1 MNQKEKILESWI
13 MVEHLSEGDIN
24 LRDSKLFTFQ
34 YLKDDD
40 FYDLFKK
47 KIKYLNLKPYH
58 KGGIVVY
65 FDVFKFTEV
74 INFLRYTFNLPVS
87 NQEISLGNKFSFA
100 LYFDK
105 DLKISADMTFLTE
118 SSYIR
123 NFHTI
128 PSEKEF
134 KEFEED
140 FNKKIQEIFD
150 CPEDKPYKEWFNK
163 AILNI
168 LQTNK
173 IDINNCRMKPLKNLE
188 TDATNLHSFFV
199 NDLQKAKS
207 VQSKNL
213 NDYLMGNS
221 SNRKDLDSRST
232 SSKFNRHI
240 FVDILQPKNYPLSRF
255 PSNLKFA
262 PSFMQQVAI
271 NLSLGYDSNNM
282 RSVNGPP
289 GTGKTTL
296 LRDIFAQLLVDQS
309 YEITKLNNKKIQ
321 GNDETVYW
329 ENGSHKASIGILPA
343 KIAENGIIVAS
354 SNNGAVKN
362 IVDELPLI
370 SEIDNSLIDEIKGID
385 YFKDISNSKLST
397 VWVEEN
403 GKHIEKLEA
412 EKQRDE
418 KFWGLFSLEGGRKE
432 NMQYIITAL
441 KHVVNDLKNNYIS
454 DDNVYSEFEKK
465 YNEALSYRNKRQ
477 EVSDKYFSLEKF
489 KYELLNKKSK
499 LSKNVKLRE
508 SEFSNFKNN
517 INLKLDELYL
527 NKSHLNQKV
536 NELKNDSSNISENKK
551 MIENSIDVL
560 KLQKPGFFQFSRKKT
575 YNEQMRKYL
584 DELLQILDK
593 ERTTKSM
600 LDDFVQELKAIE
612 SQISHENKLIK
623 DKNSEIV
630 QATQKDDYEIKKLE
644 AKIRDLKDVF
654 VNTDVNV
661 LDFSLSYDDLQM
673 SNPWFDEEYRR
684 IQSELFISALKVRKQ
699 FLYENIKNIEAATRI
714 WDKQQNY
721 LDKNI
726 IIQEAWNWIN
736 MTVPVI
742 SSTFASMGR
751 MFSNIRANSLGHLFI
766 DEAGQALPQAS
777 VGAIFRCKHVMA
789 VGDPAQIKPVLT
801 LDSYILSLLRQ
812 KYGVGQAYLSE
823 DASTQ
828 TLIDSASQYGFY
840 KNINNPEDWI
850 GIPLWVH
857 RRCKYPMFNISNEI
871 SYGGN
876 MVQGNKSDGKAEWY
890 DVGGSADNK
899 YVKEQGELLVEK
911 IKKLAETNKDILDK
925 TKKDQVY
932 VISPFKNVAYKLSEK
947 LAKDIN
953 FTRYDSKD
961 SKDSP
966 TNVGTVHT
974 FQGKEAPIVF
984 LVLGTDEKSKGA
996 ANWAMGSENPN
1007 IMNVSVTRAKKEFYI
1022 IGDKK
1027 LYSSLGSDV
1036 IDKTMNE
1043 IRKFNS
1049 KPKEC

>member
-24 LRDSKLFTFQ
+24 LRDTKLLTFQ
-34 YLKDDD
+34 YLKNDD

-47 KIKYLNLKPYH
+47 NIKYLNLKPYQ

-65 FDVFKFTEV
+65 FDIFKFTEV
-74 INFLRYTFNLPVS
+74 IDFLRDKFNLPVS
-87 NQEISLGNKFSFA
+87 NQEITLGNKFSFA

-105 DLKISADMTFLTE
+105 DLKLSANMTFLTE

-232 SSKFNRHI
+232 SPKFNRHI
-240 FVDILQPKNYPLSRF
+240 FVDILQPQNYPLSRF
-255 PSNLKFA
+255 PSNIQFA

-271 NLSLGYDSNNM
+271 NLSIGYDSNNM

-296 LRDIFAQLLVDQS
+296 LKDIFSELLLKQS
-309 YEITKLNNKKIQ
+309 YEIIQLKNKKIA

-329 ENGSHKASIGILPA
+329 ESGSYKASIGVLPSQ
-343 KIAENGIIVAS
+343 IAENGIIVAS

-370 SEIDNSLIDEIKGID
+370 SEIDESLAKDLKEID
-385 YFKDISNSKLST
+385 YFKDISNSKVST
-397 VWVEEN
+397 KWVKEN
-403 GKHIEKLEA
+403 GKNIEKLES
-412 EKQRDE
+412 EKNSEE

-432 NMQYIITAL
+432 NMDYIITAL
-441 KHVVNDLKNNYIS
+441 KHVIEDLKTNYIS
-454 DDNVYSEFEKK
+454 DDDVYNEFEKK
-465 YNEALSYRNKRQ
+465 YKEALSYRDKRQ
-477 EVSDKYFSLEKF
+477 KLSDKIFSVDRFE
-489 KYELLNKKSK
+489 YELISKKSDFNK
-499 LSKNVKLRE
+499 NVEFRKNELSSFVKEINVKLKKL
-508 SEFSNFKNN
+508 SSNKNQ
-517 INLKLDELYL
+517 LGQKVDEL
-527 NKSHLNQKV
+527 NKA
-536 NELKNDSSNISENKK
+536 SSNISEDKK

-560 KLQKPGFFQFSRKKT
+560 KLQKPGLFQFSRKKS
-575 YNEQMRKYL
+575 YDEQMRKYS

-600 LDDFVQELKAIE
+600 LDDFTQELKAIE
-612 SQISHENKLIK
+612 SQISYGNKLVE
-623 DKNSEIV
+623 DKKSQIV

-644 AKIRDLKDVF
+644 AKIRDLKDVS

-661 LDFSLSYDDLQM
+661 LDFSLSYDELQM

-714 WDKQQNY
+714 WSKQQNY

-726 IIQEAWNWIN
+726 VIQQAWNWIN
-736 MTVPVI
+736 MVVPVI

-751 MFSNIRANSLGHLFI
+751 MFSNIQANSLGHLFI
-766 DEAGQALPQAS
+766 DEAGQALPQSS

-801 LDSYILSLLRQ
+801 LDSYILSLLGRN
-812 KYGVGQAYLSE
+812 YGVGEAYLSE

-828 TLIDSASQYGFY
+828 TLIDSVSQYGFY
-840 KNINNPEDWI
+840 KDLNNPEDWI

-899 YVKEQGELLVEK
+899 YVKEQGDLLVQK
-911 IKKLAETNKDILDK
+911 IRELSEHNKDILDK
-925 TKKDQVY
+925 SKKDQVY
-932 VISPFKNVAYKLSEK
+932 VISPFKNVAYNLSRK
-947 LAKDIN
+947 LAADLK
-953 FTRYDSKD
+953 FTRYDSKF
-961 SKDSP
+961 SP

-984 LVLGTDEKSKGA
+984 LVLGADEKSKGA

-1007 IMNVSVTRAKKEFYI
+1007 IMNVSATRAKKEFYI

-1027 LYSSLGSDV
+1027 LYSNLGSDV
-1036 IDKTMNE
+1036 INKTINE

-1049 KPKEC
+1049 KNNQ

>member
-240 FVDILQPKNYPLSRF
+240 FVDILQPNNYPLSRF
-255 PSNLKFA
+255 PSNIQYV

-271 NLSLGYDSNNM
+271 NLSIGYDSNKM

-575 YNEQMRKYL
+575 YNEQMRKYSDDL
-584 DELLQILDK
+584 IKILDQ
-593 ERTTKSM
+593 ERSTK
-600 LDDFVQELKAIE
+600 LKIDAFIKDLKYIE
-612 SQISHENKLIK
+612 DQISYENKLIK

-630 QATQKDDYEIKKLE
+630 QAIQNEDKEIKKLQT
-644 AKIRDLKDVF
+644 KIRDIKYVL
-654 VNTDVNV
+654 VNTDVNM
-661 LDFSLSYDDLQM
+661 LDFSLPYDDLQM

-684 IQSELFISALKVRKQ
+684 IQSELFIIALKVRKQ
-699 FLYENIKNIEAATRI
+699 FLYENIKNINAAAKI
-714 WDKQQNY
+714 WNKQQNY

>member
-24 LRDSKLFTFQ
+24 LRDTKLLTFQ
-34 YLKDDD
+34 YLKNDD

-47 KIKYLNLKPYH
+47 NIKYLNLKPYQ

-65 FDVFKFTEV
+65 FDIFKFTEV
-74 INFLRYTFNLPVS
+74 IDFLRDKFNLPVS
-87 NQEISLGNKFSFA
+87 NQEITLGNKFSFT

-105 DLKISADMTFLTE
+105 DLKLSSDMTFLTE

-140 FNKKIQEIFD
+140 FSKKIQELFD
-150 CPEDKPYKEWFNK
+150 CPEDEPYKEWFNK

-221 SNRKDLDSRST
+221 SDRKDLDSRST
-232 SSKFNRHI
+232 SPKFNRHI
-240 FVDILQPKNYPLSRF
+240 FVDILQPQNYPLSRF
-255 PSNLKFA
+255 PSNIQFA

-271 NLSLGYDSNNM
+271 NLSIGYDSNNM

-296 LRDIFAQLLVDQS
+296 LKDIFSELLLKQS
-309 YEITKLNNKKIQ
+309 YEIIQLKNKKIV
-321 GNDETVYW
+321 GNYETVYW
-329 ENGSHKASIGILPA
+329 DNGSCKASIGVLPSQ
-343 KIAENGIIVAS
+343 IAENGIIVAS

-370 SEIDNSLIDEIKGID
+370 SEIDESLAKDLKEID
-385 YFKDISNSKLST
+385 YFKDISNSKVST
-397 VWVEEN
+397 KWVKEN
-403 GKHIEKLEA
+403 GKNIEKLES
-412 EKQRDE
+412 EKNSEE

-432 NMQYIITAL
+432 NMDYIITAL
-441 KHVVNDLKNNYIS
+441 KHVIEDLKTNYIS
-454 DDNVYSEFEKK
+454 DDDVYNEFEKK
-465 YNEALSYRNKRQ
+465 YKEALSYRDKRQ
-477 EVSDKYFSLEKF
+477 KLSDKIFSVDRFE
-489 KYELLNKKSK
+489 YELISKKSEFNK
-499 LSKNVKLRE
+499 NVEFRKNELNSFVKEINVKLKKL
-508 SEFSNFKNN
+508 SSNKNQ
-517 INLKLDELYL
+517 LGQKVDEL
-527 NKSHLNQKV
+527 NKA
-536 NELKNDSSNISENKK
+536 SSNISEDKK

-560 KLQKPGFFQFSRKKT
+560 KLQKPGLFQFSRKKS
-575 YNEQMRKYL
+575 YDEQMRKYS

-600 LDDFVQELKAIE
+600 LDDFTQELKAIE
-612 SQISHENKLIK
+612 SQISYGNKLVE
-623 DKNSEIV
+623 DKKSQIV
-630 QATQKDDYEIKKLE
+630 QATQSDDYEIKKLE
-644 AKIRDLKDVF
+644 AKIRDLKDVS

-699 FLYENIKNIEAATRI
+699 FLYENIKNIEAATII
-714 WDKQQNY
+714 WSKQQKY

-726 IIQEAWNWIN
+726 VIQQAWNWIN
-736 MTVPVI
+736 MVVPVI

-751 MFSNIRANSLGHLFI
+751 MFSNIQANSLGHLFI

-801 LDSYILSLLRQ
+801 LDSYILSLLGRN
-812 KYGVGQAYLSE
+812 YGVGEAYLSE

-828 TLIDSASQYGFY
+828 TLIDSVSQYGFY
-840 KNINNPEDWI
+840 KDLNNPEDWI

-899 YVKEQGELLVEK
+899 YVKEQGDLLVQK
-911 IKKLAETNKDILDK
+911 IRELSEHNEDILDK
-925 TKKDQVY
+925 SKKDQVY
-932 VISPFKNVAYKLSEK
+932 VISPFKNVAYNLSRK
-947 LAKDIN
+947 LAADLK
-953 FTRYDSKD
+953 FTRYDSKF
-961 SKDSP
+961 SP

-984 LVLGTDEKSKGA
+984 LVLGADEKSKGA

-1007 IMNVSVTRAKKEFYI
+1007 IMNVSATRAKKEFYI

-1027 LYSSLGSDV
+1027 LYSNLGSDV
-1036 IDKTMNE
+1036 IDKTINE

-1049 KPKEC
+1049 KNDQ

>member
-24 LRDSKLFTFQ
+24 LGDTKLLTFQ
-34 YLKDDD
+34 YLKNDD
-40 FYDLFKK
+40 FYDLFNKR
-47 KIKYLNLKPYH
+47 IKYLNLEPDR

-65 FDVFKFTEV
+65 FDIFKFTEV
-74 INFLRYTFNLPVS
+74 IDFLRDKFNLPVS
-87 NQEISLGNKFSFA
+87 NQEITLRNKFSFA

-105 DLKISADMTFLTE
+105 DLKLSSDMTFLTE

-140 FNKKIQEIFD
+140 FSKKIQEIFD
-150 CPEDKPYKEWFNK
+150 CPEDEPYKEWFNK

-221 SNRKDLDSRST
+221 SVRKNLDSIST
-232 SSKFNRHI
+232 SPKFNRHI

-255 PSNLKFA
+255 PRNIQYA
-262 PSFMQQVAI
+262 PYFMQQVAI
-271 NLSLGYDSNNM
+271 NLSIGYDSNNM

-296 LRDIFAQLLVDQS
+296 LRDVFSELLVKQS
-309 YEITKLNNKKIQ
+309 YEIIQLKNKKIV

-329 ENGSHKASIGILPA
+329 ESGSYKASIGVLPSQ
-343 KIAENGIIVAS
+343 IAENGIIVAS

-370 SEIDNSLIDEIKGID
+370 SEIDESLVKDLKEID
-385 YFKDISNSKLST
+385 YFKDISNSKVST
-397 VWVEEN
+397 KWVKEN
-403 GKHIEKLEA
+403 GKNIEKLES
-412 EKQRDE
+412 EKNSEE
-418 KFWGLFSLEGGRKE
+418 KFWGLFSLEGGRSE
-432 NMQYIITAL
+432 NMYYIITAL
-441 KHVVNDLKNNYIS
+441 KHVIEDLKTNYIS
-454 DDNVYSEFEKK
+454 DDNVYNEFERK
-465 YNEALSYRNKRQ
+465 YKEALSYRDKRQ
-477 EVSDKYFSLEKF
+477 KLSDKIFSVDRFED
-489 KYELLNKKSK
+489 ELLNKKSDFN
-499 LSKNVKLRE
+499 KNVKYRE
-508 SEFSNFKNN
+508 NELSRFVNEIKGKIEELSSNRNQ
-517 INLKLDELYL
+517 L
-527 NKSHLNQKV
+527 SQKV
-536 NELKNDSSNISENKK
+536 DEMNKASSNISEDKK

-560 KLQKPGFFQFSRKKT
+560 KLQKPGFFQFSRKKS
-575 YNEQMRKYL
+575 YDEQMRKYS
-584 DELLQILDK
+584 DELLKILDK
-593 ERTTKSM
+593 ERSTKSM
-600 LDDFVQELKAIE
+600 LDDFVEELKVVE
-612 SQISHENKLIK
+612 YQISYGNKLVE
-623 DKNSEIV
+623 DKKSQIV
-630 QATQKDDYEIKKLE
+630 QATQKEDYEIKKLE
-644 AKIRDLKDVF
+644 AKIRDLKDVS

-714 WDKQQNY
+714 WSKQQNY

-726 IIQEAWNWIN
+726 VIQQAWNWIN
-736 MTVPVI
+736 MVVPVI

-751 MFSNIRANSLGHLFI
+751 MFSNIQANSLGHLFI

-801 LDSYILSLLRQ
+801 LDSYILSLLGRN
-812 KYGVGQAYLSE
+812 YEVGEAYLSE

-828 TLIDSASQYGFY
+828 TLIDSVSQYGFY
-840 KNINNPEDWI
+840 KNLNNPEDWI

-899 YVKEQGELLVEK
+899 YVKEQGDLLVQK
-911 IKKLAETNKDILDK
+911 IRELSEHNKDILDK
-925 TKKDQVY
+925 SKKDQVY
-932 VISPFKNVAYKLSEK
+932 VISPFKNVADNLSRK
-947 LAKDIN
+947 LAADLK
-953 FTRYDSKD
+953 FTRYDSK
-961 SKDSP
+961 SSP

-984 LVLGTDEKSKGA
+984 LVLGADEKSKGA

-1007 IMNVSVTRAKKEFYI
+1007 IMNVSATRAKKEFYI

-1027 LYSSLGSDV
+1027 LYSNLGSDV
-1036 IDKTMNE
+1036 INKTINE

-1049 KPKEC
+1049 KNNQ

>member
-24 LRDSKLFTFQ
+24 LGDTKLLTFQ
-34 YLKDDD
+34 YLKNDD
-40 FYDLFKK
+40 FYDLFNKR
-47 KIKYLNLKPYH
+47 IKYLNLEPDR

-65 FDVFKFTEV
+65 FDIFKFTEV
-74 INFLRYTFNLPVS
+74 IDFLRDKFNLPVS
-87 NQEISLGNKFSFA
+87 NQEITLGNKFSFA

-105 DLKISADMTFLTE
+105 DLKLSSDMTFLTE

-140 FNKKIQEIFD
+140 FSKKIQEIFD
-150 CPEDKPYKEWFNK
+150 CPEDEPYKEWFNK

-221 SNRKDLDSRST
+221 SVRKNLDSRST
-232 SSKFNRHI
+232 SPKFNRHI

-255 PSNLKFA
+255 PRNIQYA
-262 PSFMQQVAI
+262 PYFMQQVAI
-271 NLSLGYDSNNM
+271 NLSIGYDSNNM

-296 LRDIFAQLLVDQS
+296 LRDVFSELLVKQS
-309 YEITKLNNKKIQ
+309 YEIIQLKNKKIA

-329 ENGSHKASIGILPA
+329 ESGSYKASIGVLPSQ
-343 KIAENGIIVAS
+343 IAENGIIVAS

-370 SEIDNSLIDEIKGID
+370 SEIDESLVKDLKEID
-385 YFKDISNSKLST
+385 YFKDISNSKVST
-397 VWVEEN
+397 KWVKEN
-403 GKHIEKLEA
+403 GKNIEKLES
-412 EKQRDE
+412 EKNSEE
-418 KFWGLFSLEGGRKE
+418 KFWGLFSLEGGRSE
-432 NMQYIITAL
+432 NMYYIITAL
-441 KHVVNDLKNNYIS
+441 KHVIEDLKTNYIS
-454 DDNVYSEFEKK
+454 DDNVYNEFERK
-465 YNEALSYRNKRQ
+465 YKEALSYRDKRQ
-477 EVSDKYFSLEKF
+477 KLSDKIFSVDRFED
-489 KYELLNKKSK
+489 ELLNKKSDFN
-499 LSKNVKLRE
+499 KNVKYRE
-508 SEFSNFKNN
+508 NELSRFVNEIKGKIEELSSNRNQLSQKV
-517 INLKLDELYL
+517 DEL
-527 NKSHLNQKV
+527 NKA
-536 NELKNDSSNISENKK
+536 SSNISEDKK

-560 KLQKPGFFQFSRKKT
+560 KLQKPGFFQFSRKKS
-575 YNEQMRKYL
+575 YDEQMRKYS
-584 DELLQILDK
+584 DELLKILDK
-593 ERTTKSM
+593 ERSTKSM
-600 LDDFVQELKAIE
+600 LDDFVEELKVVE
-612 SQISHENKLIK
+612 YQISYGNKLVE
-623 DKNSEIV
+623 DKKSQIV
-630 QATQKDDYEIKKLE
+630 QATQKEDYEIKKLE
-644 AKIRDLKDVF
+644 AKIRDLKDVS

-714 WDKQQNY
+714 WSKQQNY

-726 IIQEAWNWIN
+726 VIQQAWNWIN
-736 MTVPVI
+736 MVVPVI

-751 MFSNIRANSLGHLFI
+751 MFSNIQANSLGHLFI

-801 LDSYILSLLRQ
+801 LDSYILSLLGRN
-812 KYGVGQAYLSE
+812 YEVGEAYLSE

-828 TLIDSASQYGFY
+828 TLIDSVSQYGFY
-840 KNINNPEDWI
+840 KNLNNPEDWI

-899 YVKEQGELLVEK
+899 YVKEQGDLLVQK
-911 IKKLAETNKDILDK
+911 IRELSQHNKDILDK
-925 TKKDQVY
+925 SKKDQVY
-932 VISPFKNVAYKLSEK
+932 VISPFKNVADNLSRK
-947 LAKDIN
+947 LAADLK
-953 FTRYDSKD
+953 FTRYDSK
-961 SKDSP
+961 SSP

-984 LVLGTDEKSKGA
+984 LVLGADEKSKGA

-1007 IMNVSVTRAKKEFYI
+1007 IMNVSATRAKKEFYI

-1027 LYSSLGSDV
+1027 LYSNLGSDV
-1036 IDKTMNE
+1036 INKTINE

-1049 KPKEC
+1049 KNNQ

>member
-13 MVEHLSEGDIN
+13 MVELLSEGDIN
-24 LRDSKLFTFQ
+24 LRDSKLLTFQ

-40 FYDLFKK
+40 FYDLFNK
-47 KIKYLNLKPYH
+47 KIKYLNLKPYQ

-74 INFLRYTFNLPVS
+74 IDFLREKFNRPLY
-87 NQEISLGNKFSFA
+87 NQEITLGNKFSFA

-105 DLKISADMTFLTE
+105 DLKLSADMTFLTE

-123 NFHTI
+123 NFHKI

-134 KEFEED
+134 REYDED
-140 FNKKIQEIFD
+140 FNKKIQEVFE
-150 CPEDKPYKEWFNK
+150 CPENKPYKDWFNK
-163 AILNI
+163 AILGI
-168 LQTNK
+168 LETNK
-173 IDINNCRMKPLKNLE
+173 IDIDNCRMKPLKSLE
-188 TDATNLHSFFV
+188 NDAINLHSFFIK
-199 NDLQKAKS
+199 DLQKAKS

-221 SNRKDLDSRST
+221 SNRKDLDSRSK
-232 SSKFNRHI
+232 SSKFNKYI
-240 FVDILQPKNYPLSRF
+240 FTEILQPNNYPLSRF
-255 PSNLKFA
+255 PSNIQFA

-309 YEITKLNNKKIQ
+309 YEITKLNNKKIT
-321 GNDETVYW
+321 G

-370 SEIDNSLIDEIKGID
+370 TEIDESLVDELKKID
-385 YFKDISNSKLST
+385 YFKDISNSKVST
-397 VWVEEN
+397 KWVKEN
-403 GKHIEKLEA
+403 DKNVEKLES
-412 EKQRDE
+412 EKNPEEEE
-418 KFWGLFSLEGGRKE
+418 KFWGLFSLEGGRSE

-477 EVSDKYFSLEKF
+477 EISDKYSSLEKF
-489 KYELLNKKSK
+489 EYELLNKKSDFI
-499 LSKNVKLRE
+499 KNVKIRE
-508 SEFSNFKNN
+508 NELSSFINEINVQLEELSSNKNQLSQK
-517 INLKLDELYL
+517 IDEL
-527 NKSHLNQKV
+527 NK
-536 NELKNDSSNISENKK
+536 ESSNISEDKK

-560 KLQKPGFFQFSRKKT
+560 KLKKPGFFQFSRKKT
-575 YNEQMRKYL
+575 YNEQMRKYS

-630 QATQKDDYEIKKLE
+630 QAIQKDDYEIKELE
-644 AKIRDLKDVF
+644 AKIRDLKDVS

-661 LDFSLSYDDLQM
+661 LDFALPYDDLQM

-684 IQSELFISALKVRKQ
+684 IQSELFIIALKVRKQ

-714 WDKQQNY
+714 WDKQQTY

-726 IIQEAWNWIN
+726 VIQQAWNWIN
-736 MTVPVI
+736 MVVPVI

-751 MFSNIRANSLGHLFI
+751 MFSNIQANSLGHLFI

-801 LDSYILSLLRQ
+801 LDSYILSLLGQ
-812 KYGVGQAYLSE
+812 NYGVGQAYLSE

-840 KNINNPEDWI
+840 KDINNPENWI

-871 SYGGN
+871 SYAGN

-932 VISPFKNVAYKLSEK
+932 VISPFKNVASKLSKK
-947 LAKDIN
+947 LATDIN
-953 FTRYDSKD
+953 FTRYDSKG
-961 SKDSP
+961 SP

-984 LVLGTDEKSKGA
+984 LVLGADEKSKGA
-996 ANWAMGSENPN
+996 AKWAMGSENPN
-1007 IMNVSVTRAKKEFYI
+1007 IMNVSATRAKKEFYI

-1027 LYSSLGSDV
+1027 VYSSLDSDV

>member
-24 LRDSKLFTFQ
+24 LRDKNILTFQ
-34 YLKDDD
+34 DLKDYD
-40 FYDLFKK
+40 FYDAFKK
-47 KIKYLNLKPYH
+47 KIKYLDLKPYQ

-65 FDVFKFTEV
+65 FDIFKFTEV
-74 INFLRYTFNLPVS
+74 IEFLRVKFNLPVS
-87 NQEISLGNKFSFA
+87 NQEITLGNKFSFA

-105 DLKISADMTFLTE
+105 DLQINNDMTFLTE
-118 SSYIR
+118 SFYIR
-123 NFHTI
+123 NFHKI

-134 KEFEED
+134 REYDED
-140 FNKKIQEIFD
+140 FNKKIQEVFE
-150 CPEDKPYKEWFNK
+150 CPENKPYKDWFNK
-163 AILNI
+163 AIRGI
-168 LQTNK
+168 LETNK
-173 IDINNCRMKPLKNLE
+173 IDIDNCRMKPLKNLE
-188 TDATNLHSFFV
+188 NDATNLHSFFV

-240 FVDILQPKNYPLSRF
+240 FVDILQPNNYPLSRF
-255 PSNLKFA
+255 PSNIQYA

-575 YNEQMRKYL
+575 YNEQMRKYSDDL
-584 DELLQILDK
+584 IKILDQ
-593 ERTTKSM
+593 ERSTKIKIGAFIK
-600 LDDFVQELKAIE
+600 DLKHIE
-612 SQISHENKLIK
+612 DQISYGNKLIE

-630 QATQKDDYEIKKLE
+630 QAIQNEDKEIKKLE
-644 AKIRDLKDVF
+644 AKIRDMRSVLE
-654 VNTDVNV
+654 NTDVNV
-661 LDFSLSYDDLQM
+661 LNFSLPYDDLQM

-684 IQSELFISALKVRKQ
+684 IQSELFIVALKVRKQ

-714 WDKQQNY
+714 WNKQQNY

-751 MFSNIRANSLGHLFI
+751 MFSNIQANSLGHLFI

-801 LDSYILSLLRQ
+801 LDSYILSLLGQ
-812 KYGVGQAYLSE
+812 NYEVGQAYLSE

-840 KNINNPEDWI
+840 KGINNLEDWI

-857 RRCKYPMFNISNEI
+857 RRCEYPMFNISNEI

-932 VISPFKNVAYKLSEK
+932 VISPFKNVAYNLSKK
-947 LAKDIN
+947 LATDLN
-953 FTRYDSKD
+953 FTRYDSTY
-961 SKDSP
+961 SP

-984 LVLGTDEKSKGA
+984 LVLGADEKSKGA

-1007 IMNVSVTRAKKEFYI
+1007 IMNVSATRAKKEFYI

-1027 LYSSLGSDV
+1027 LYSNLGSDV
-1036 IDKTMNE
+1036 INKTINE

-1049 KPKEC
+1049 KPKKLT

>member
-24 LRDSKLFTFQ
+24 LRDTKLLTFQ
-34 YLKDDD
+34 YLKNDD
-40 FYDLFKK
+40 FYDLFNKR
-47 KIKYLNLKPYH
+47 IKYLNLKPYQ

-74 INFLRYTFNLPVS
+74 IDFLRDKFNLPVS
-87 NQEISLGNKFSFA
+87 NQEITLGNKFSFA

-105 DLKISADMTFLTE
+105 DLKLSSDMTFLTE

-140 FNKKIQEIFD
+140 FSKKIQEIFD

-168 LQTNK
+168 LQTDK

-213 NDYLMGNS
+213 NDYLTGNN

-232 SSKFNRHI
+232 SPKFNRHI

-255 PSNLKFA
+255 PSNIQFA

-271 NLSLGYDSNNM
+271 NLSIGYDSNNM

-296 LRDIFAQLLVDQS
+296 LKDIFSELLLKQS
-309 YEITKLNNKKIQ
+309 YEIIQLKNKKIA

-329 ENGSHKASIGILPA
+329 KKGSSKASIGVLPSQ
-343 KIAENGIIVAS
+343 IAENGIIVAS

-370 SEIDNSLIDEIKGID
+370 SEIDESLVEDLKEID
-385 YFKDISNSKLST
+385 YFKDISNSKVST
-397 VWVEEN
+397 KWVKEN
-403 GKHIEKLEA
+403 GKNIEKLES
-412 EKQRDE
+412 EKNSEE
-418 KFWGLFSLEGGRKE
+418 KFWGLFSLEGGRSE
-432 NMQYIITAL
+432 NMYYIITAL
-441 KHVVNDLKNNYIS
+441 KHVIEDLKANYIS
-454 DDNVYSEFEKK
+454 DDDVYNEFEKK
-465 YNEALSYRNKRQ
+465 YKEALSYRDKRQ
-477 EVSDKYFSLEKF
+477 KLSDKIFSVDRFE
-489 KYELLNKKSK
+489 YELISKKSYFNK
-499 LSKNVKLRE
+499 NVEFRKNELSSFVKEINVKLKKL
-508 SEFSNFKNN
+508 SSNKNQ
-517 INLKLDELYL
+517 LGQKVDEL
-527 NKSHLNQKV
+527 NKA
-536 NELKNDSSNISENKK
+536 SSNISEDKK
-551 MIENSIDVL
+551 MIENSINVL
-560 KLQKPGFFQFSRKKT
+560 KLQKPGFFQFSRKKS
-575 YNEQMRKYL
+575 YDEQMRKYS

-600 LDDFVQELKAIE
+600 LDDFTQELKAIE
-612 SQISHENKLIK
+612 SQISYGNKLVE
-623 DKNSEIV
+623 DKKSQIV
-630 QATQKDDYEIKKLE
+630 QATQSDDYEIKKLE
-644 AKIRDLKDVF
+644 AKIRDLKDVS

-699 FLYENIKNIEAATRI
+699 FLYENIKNIEAATII
-714 WDKQQNY
+714 WSKQQKH

-726 IIQEAWNWIN
+726 VIQQAWNWIN
-736 MTVPVI
+736 MVVPVI

-751 MFSNIRANSLGHLFI
+751 MFSNIQANSLGHLFI

-801 LDSYILSLLRQ
+801 LDSYILSLLGRN
-812 KYGVGQAYLSE
+812 YEVGEAYLSE

-828 TLIDSASQYGFY
+828 TLIDSVSQYGFY
-840 KNINNPEDWI
+840 KDLNNPEDWI

-899 YVKEQGELLVEK
+899 YVKEQGDLLVQK
-911 IKKLAETNKDILDK
+911 IRELSEHNEDILDK
-925 TKKDQVY
+925 SKKDQVY
-932 VISPFKNVAYKLSEK
+932 VISPFKNVAYNLSRKLS
-947 LAKDIN
+947 KDLK
-953 FTRYDSKD
+953 FTRYDSKF
-961 SKDSP
+961 SP

-984 LVLGTDEKSKGA
+984 LVLGADEKSKGA

-1007 IMNVSVTRAKKEFYI
+1007 IMNVSATRAKKEFYI

-1027 LYSSLGSDV
+1027 LYSNLGSDV
-1036 IDKTMNE
+1036 IDKTINE

-1049 KPKEC
+1049 KEIQ

>member
-24 LRDSKLFTFQ
+24 LGDTKLLTFQ
-34 YLKDDD
+34 YLKNDD
-40 FYDLFKK
+40 FYDLFNKR
-47 KIKYLNLKPYH
+47 IKYLNLEPDR

-65 FDVFKFTEV
+65 FDIFKFTEV
-74 INFLRYTFNLPVS
+74 IDFLRDKFNLPVS
-87 NQEISLGNKFSFA
+87 NQEITLGNKFSFA

-105 DLKISADMTFLTE
+105 DLKLSSDMTFLTE

-140 FNKKIQEIFD
+140 FSKKIQEIFD
-150 CPEDKPYKEWFNK
+150 CPEDEPYKEWFNK

-213 NDYLMGNS
+213 NDYLTGNN

-232 SSKFNRHI
+232 SPKFNRRI

-255 PSNLKFA
+255 PSNIQFA

-271 NLSLGYDSNNM
+271 NLSIGYDSNNM

-296 LRDIFAQLLVDQS
+296 LKDIFSELLLKQS
-309 YEITKLNNKKIQ
+309 YEIIQLKNKKIV

-329 ENGSHKASIGILPA
+329 DNGSCKASIGVLPSQ
-343 KIAENGIIVAS
+343 IAENGIIVAS

-370 SEIDNSLIDEIKGID
+370 SEIDESLVKDLKEID
-385 YFKDISNSKLST
+385 YFKDISNSKVST
-397 VWVEEN
+397 KWVKEN
-403 GKHIEKLEA
+403 GKNIEKLES
-412 EKQRDE
+412 EKNSEE
-418 KFWGLFSLEGGRKE
+418 KFWGLFSLEGGRSE
-432 NMQYIITAL
+432 NMYYIITAL
-441 KHVVNDLKNNYIS
+441 KHVIEDLKTNYIS
-454 DDNVYSEFEKK
+454 DDNVYNEFERK
-465 YNEALSYRNKRQ
+465 YKEALSYRDKRQ
-477 EVSDKYFSLEKF
+477 KLSDKIFSVDRFED
-489 KYELLNKKSK
+489 ELLNKKSDFN
-499 LSKNVKLRE
+499 KNVKYRE
-508 SEFSNFKNN
+508 NELSRFVNEIKGKIEELSSNRNQLSQKV
-517 INLKLDELYL
+517 DEL
-527 NKSHLNQKV
+527 NKA
-536 NELKNDSSNISENKK
+536 SSNISEDKK

-560 KLQKPGFFQFSRKKT
+560 KLQKPGFFQFSRKKS
-575 YNEQMRKYL
+575 YDEQMRKYS
-584 DELLQILDK
+584 DELLKILDK
-593 ERTTKSM
+593 ERSTKSM
-600 LDDFVQELKAIE
+600 LDDFVEELKVVEYQISYGNKLVE
-612 SQISHENKLIK
+612 DKKSQII
-623 DKNSEIV
+623 
-630 QATQKDDYEIKKLE
+630 QATQKEDYEIKKLE
-644 AKIRDLKDVF
+644 AKIRDLKDVS

-714 WDKQQNY
+714 WSKQQNY

-726 IIQEAWNWIN
+726 VIQQAWNWIN
-736 MTVPVI
+736 MVVPVI

-751 MFSNIRANSLGHLFI
+751 MFSNIQANSLGHLFI

-801 LDSYILSLLRQ
+801 LDSYILSLLGRN
-812 KYGVGQAYLSE
+812 YGVGEAYLSE

-828 TLIDSASQYGFY
+828 TLIDSVSQYGFY
-840 KNINNPEDWI
+840 KDLNNPEDWI

-899 YVKEQGELLVEK
+899 YVKEQGDLLVQK
-911 IKKLAETNKDILDK
+911 IRELSEHNEDILDK
-925 TKKDQVY
+925 SKKDQVY
-932 VISPFKNVAYKLSEK
+932 VISPFKNVAYNLSRK
-947 LAKDIN
+947 LAADLK
-953 FTRYDSKD
+953 FTRYDSKF
-961 SKDSP
+961 SP

-984 LVLGTDEKSKGA
+984 LVLGADEKSKGA

-1007 IMNVSVTRAKKEFYI
+1007 IMNVSATRAKKEFYI

-1027 LYSSLGSDV
+1027 LYSNLGSDV
-1036 IDKTMNE
+1036 INKTINE

-1049 KPKEC
+1049 KNNQ

>member
-24 LRDSKLFTFQ
+24 LRDTKLLTFQ
-34 YLKDDD
+34 YLKNDD

-47 KIKYLNLKPYH
+47 NIKYLNLKPYQ

-65 FDVFKFTEV
+65 FDIFKFTEV
-74 INFLRYTFNLPVS
+74 IDFLRDKFNLPVS
-87 NQEISLGNKFSFA
+87 NQEITLGNKFSFA

-105 DLKISADMTFLTE
+105 DSKLSSDMTFLTE

-140 FNKKIQEIFD
+140 FRKKIQEIFD

-232 SSKFNRHI
+232 SPKFNRHI
-240 FVDILQPKNYPLSRF
+240 FVDILQPQNYPLSRF
-255 PSNLKFA
+255 PSNIQFA

-271 NLSLGYDSNNM
+271 NLSIGYDSNNM

-296 LRDIFAQLLVDQS
+296 LKDIFSELLIKQS
-309 YEITKLNNKKIQ
+309 YEIIQLKNKTIV

-329 ENGSHKASIGILPA
+329 EKGSYKASIGILPSE
-343 KIAENGIIVAS
+343 IAENGIIVAS

-370 SEIDNSLIDEIKGID
+370 SEIDESMVDELKKID
-385 YFKDISNSKLST
+385 YFKDISNSKVST
-397 VWVEEN
+397 KWVKEN
-403 GKHIEKLEA
+403 GKNIEKLES
-412 EKQRDE
+412 EKNSEE

-432 NMQYIITAL
+432 NMDYIITAL
-441 KHVVNDLKNNYIS
+441 KHVIEDLKTNYIS
-454 DDNVYSEFEKK
+454 DDDVYNEFEKK
-465 YNEALSYRNKRQ
+465 YKEALSYRDKRQ
-477 EVSDKYFSLEKF
+477 KLSDKIFSVDRFE
-489 KYELLNKKSK
+489 YELISKKSDFNK
-499 LSKNVKLRE
+499 NVEFRKNELSSFVKEINVKLKKL
-508 SEFSNFKNN
+508 SSNKNQ
-517 INLKLDELYL
+517 LGQKVDEL
-527 NKSHLNQKV
+527 NKA
-536 NELKNDSSNISENKK
+536 SSNISEDKK

-560 KLQKPGFFQFSRKKT
+560 KLQKPGLFQFSRKKS
-575 YNEQMRKYL
+575 YDEQMRKYS

-600 LDDFVQELKAIE
+600 LDDFTQELKAIE
-612 SQISHENKLIK
+612 SQISYGNKLVE
-623 DKNSEIV
+623 DKKSQIV

-644 AKIRDLKDVF
+644 AKIRDLKDVS

-661 LDFSLSYDDLQM
+661 LDFSLSYDELQM

-714 WDKQQNY
+714 WSKQQNY

-726 IIQEAWNWIN
+726 VIQQAWNWIN
-736 MTVPVI
+736 MVVPVI

-751 MFSNIRANSLGHLFI
+751 MFSNIQANSLGHLFI
-766 DEAGQALPQAS
+766 DEAGQALPQSS

-801 LDSYILSLLRQ
+801 LDSYILSLLGRN
-812 KYGVGQAYLSE
+812 YGVGEAYLSE

-828 TLIDSASQYGFY
+828 TLIDSVSQYGFY
-840 KNINNPEDWI
+840 KDLNNPEDWI

-899 YVKEQGELLVEK
+899 YVKEQGDLLVQK
-911 IKKLAETNKDILDK
+911 IRELSEHNEDILDK
-925 TKKDQVY
+925 SKKDQVY
-932 VISPFKNVAYKLSEK
+932 VISPFKNVAYNLSRK
-947 LAKDIN
+947 LAADLK
-953 FTRYDSKD
+953 FTRYDSKF
-961 SKDSP
+961 SP

-984 LVLGTDEKSKGA
+984 LVLGADEKSKGA

-1007 IMNVSVTRAKKEFYI
+1007 IMNVSATRAKKEFYI

-1027 LYSSLGSDV
+1027 LYSNLGSDV
-1036 IDKTMNE
+1036 IDKTINE

-1049 KPKEC
+1049 KEIQ

>member
-24 LRDSKLFTFQ
+24 LRDTKLLTFQ
-34 YLKDDD
+34 YLKNDD
-40 FYDLFKK
+40 FYDLFNKR
-47 KIKYLNLKPYH
+47 IKYLNLKPYQ

-74 INFLRYTFNLPVS
+74 IDFLRDKFNLPVS
-87 NQEISLGNKFSFA
+87 NQEITLGNKFSFA

-105 DLKISADMTFLTE
+105 DLKLSSDMTFLTE

-140 FNKKIQEIFD
+140 FSKKIQEIFD

-168 LQTNK
+168 LQTDK

-213 NDYLMGNS
+213 NDYLTGNN

-232 SSKFNRHI
+232 SPKFNRHI

-255 PSNLKFA
+255 PSNIQFA

-271 NLSLGYDSNNM
+271 NLSIGYDSNNM

-296 LRDIFAQLLVDQS
+296 LKDIFSELLLKQS
-309 YEITKLNNKKIQ
+309 YEIIQLKNKKIA

-329 ENGSHKASIGILPA
+329 KKGSSKASIGVLPSQ
-343 KIAENGIIVAS
+343 IAENGIIVAS

-370 SEIDNSLIDEIKGID
+370 SEIDESLVEDLKEID
-385 YFKDISNSKLST
+385 YFKDISNSKVST
-397 VWVEEN
+397 KWVKEN
-403 GKHIEKLEA
+403 GKNIEKLES
-412 EKQRDE
+412 EKNSEE
-418 KFWGLFSLEGGRKE
+418 KFWGLFSLEGGRSE
-432 NMQYIITAL
+432 NMYYIITAL
-441 KHVVNDLKNNYIS
+441 KHVIEDLKANYIS
-454 DDNVYSEFEKK
+454 DDDVYNEFEKK
-465 YNEALSYRNKRQ
+465 YKEALSYRDKRQ
-477 EVSDKYFSLEKF
+477 KLSDKIFSVDRFE
-489 KYELLNKKSK
+489 YELISKKSYFNK
-499 LSKNVKLRE
+499 NVEFRKNELSSFVKEINVKLKKL
-508 SEFSNFKNN
+508 SSNKNQ
-517 INLKLDELYL
+517 LGQKVDEL
-527 NKSHLNQKV
+527 NKA
-536 NELKNDSSNISENKK
+536 SSNISEDKK
-551 MIENSIDVL
+551 MIENSINVL
-560 KLQKPGFFQFSRKKT
+560 KLQKPGFFQFSRKKS
-575 YNEQMRKYL
+575 YDEQMRKYS

-600 LDDFVQELKAIE
+600 LDDFTQELKAIE
-612 SQISHENKLIK
+612 SQISYGNKLVE
-623 DKNSEIV
+623 DKKSQIV
-630 QATQKDDYEIKKLE
+630 QATQSDDYEIKKLE
-644 AKIRDLKDVF
+644 AKIRDLKDVS

-699 FLYENIKNIEAATRI
+699 FLYENIKNIEAATII
-714 WDKQQNY
+714 WSKQQKH

-726 IIQEAWNWIN
+726 VIQQAWNWIN
-736 MTVPVI
+736 MVVPVI

-751 MFSNIRANSLGHLFI
+751 MFSNIQANSLGHLFI

-801 LDSYILSLLRQ
+801 LDSYILSLLGRN
-812 KYGVGQAYLSE
+812 YEVGEAYLSE

-828 TLIDSASQYGFY
+828 TLIDSVSQYGFY
-840 KNINNPEDWI
+840 KDLNNPEDWI

-899 YVKEQGELLVEK
+899 YVKEQGDLLVQK
-911 IKKLAETNKDILDK
+911 IRELSEHNEDILDK
-925 TKKDQVY
+925 SKKDQVY
-932 VISPFKNVAYKLSEK
+932 VISTFKNVAYNLSRKLS
-947 LAKDIN
+947 KDLK
-953 FTRYDSKD
+953 FTRYDSKF
-961 SKDSP
+961 SP

-984 LVLGTDEKSKGA
+984 LVLGADEKSKGA

-1007 IMNVSVTRAKKEFYI
+1007 IMNVSATRAKKEFYI

-1027 LYSSLGSDV
+1027 LYSNLGSDV
-1036 IDKTMNE
+1036 IDKTINE

-1049 KPKEC
+1049 KEIQ

>member
-1 MNQKEKILESWI
+1 

-24 LRDSKLFTFQ
+24 LRDTKLLTFQ
-34 YLKDDD
+34 YLKNDD

-47 KIKYLNLKPYH
+47 NIKYLNLNPYQ

-65 FDVFKFTEV
+65 FDIFKFTEV
-74 INFLRYTFNLPVS
+74 INFLRDKFNLPVS
-87 NQEISLGNKFSFA
+87 NQEITLGNKFSFA

-105 DLKISADMTFLTE
+105 DLKLSSDMTFLTE

-140 FNKKIQEIFD
+140 FSKKIQEIFD

-168 LQTNK
+168 LKTNK

-213 NDYLMGNS
+213 NDYLTGNN

-232 SSKFNRHI
+232 SPKFNRHI

-255 PSNLKFA
+255 TSNIQFA

-271 NLSLGYDSNNM
+271 NLSIGYDSNNM

-296 LRDIFAQLLVDQS
+296 LKDIFSELLLKQS
-309 YEITKLNNKKIQ
+309 YEIIQLKNKKIA

-329 ENGSHKASIGILPA
+329 DNGSCKASIGVLPSQ
-343 KIAENGIIVAS
+343 IAENGIIVAS

-370 SEIDNSLIDEIKGID
+370 SEIDESLVEDLKEID
-385 YFKDISNSKLST
+385 YFKDISNSKIST
-397 VWVEEN
+397 KWVKEN
-403 GKHIEKLEA
+403 GKNIEKLES
-412 EKQRDE
+412 EKNSEE

-432 NMQYIITAL
+432 NMDYIITAL
-441 KHVVNDLKNNYIS
+441 KHVIEDLKTNYIS
-454 DDNVYSEFEKK
+454 DDNVYNEFEKK
-465 YNEALSYRNKRQ
+465 YKEALSYRDKRQ
-477 EVSDKYFSLEKF
+477 KLSDKIFSVDRFE
-489 KYELLNKKSK
+489 YELISKKSDFN
-499 LSKNVKLRE
+499 KNVEFRKN
-508 SEFSNFKNN
+508 EFSNFVKEINVKLKKLSSNKNQ
-517 INLKLDELYL
+517 LGQKVDEL
-527 NKSHLNQKV
+527 NKA
-536 NELKNDSSNISENKK
+536 SSNISEDKK

-560 KLQKPGFFQFSRKKT
+560 KLQKPGLFQFSRKKS
-575 YNEQMRKYL
+575 YDEQMRKYS

-600 LDDFVQELKAIE
+600 LDDFTQELKAIE
-612 SQISHENKLIK
+612 SQISYGNKLVE
-623 DKNSEIV
+623 DKKSQIV

-644 AKIRDLKDVF
+644 AKIRDLKDVS

-714 WDKQQNY
+714 WSKQQNY

-726 IIQEAWNWIN
+726 VIQQAWNWIN
-736 MTVPVI
+736 MVVPVI

-751 MFSNIRANSLGHLFI
+751 MFSNIQANSLGHLFI

-801 LDSYILSLLRQ
+801 LDSYILSLLGQ
-812 KYGVGQAYLSE
+812 NYGVGEAYLSE

-828 TLIDSASQYGFY
+828 TLIDSVSQYGFY
-840 KNINNPEDWI
+840 KDLNNPEDWI

-899 YVKEQGELLVEK
+899 YVKEQGDLLVQK
-911 IKKLAETNKDILDK
+911 IRELSEHNEDILDK
-925 TKKDQVY
+925 SKKDQVY
-932 VISPFKNVAYKLSEK
+932 VISPFKNVAYNLSRK
-947 LAKDIN
+947 LAKDLK
-953 FTRYDSKD
+953 FTRYDSKF
-961 SKDSP
+961 SP
-966 TNVGTVHT
+966 TNVGTAHT

-984 LVLGTDEKSKGA
+984 LVLGADEKSKGA

-1007 IMNVSVTRAKKEFYI
+1007 IMNVSATRAKKEFYI

-1027 LYSSLGSDV
+1027 LYSNLGSDV
-1036 IDKTMNE
+1036 IDKTINE

-1049 KPKEC
+1049 KNNQ

>member
-24 LRDSKLFTFQ
+24 LGDTKLLTFQ
-34 YLKDDD
+34 YLKNDD
-40 FYDLFKK
+40 FYDLFNKR
-47 KIKYLNLKPYH
+47 IKYLNLEPDR

-65 FDVFKFTEV
+65 FDIFKFTEV
-74 INFLRYTFNLPVS
+74 IDFLRDKFNLPVS
-87 NQEISLGNKFSFA
+87 NQEITLGNKFSFA

-105 DLKISADMTFLTE
+105 DLKLSSDMTFLTE

-140 FNKKIQEIFD
+140 FSKKIQEIFD
-150 CPEDKPYKEWFNK
+150 CPEDEPYKEWFNK

-221 SNRKDLDSRST
+221 SVRKNLDSRST
-232 SSKFNRHI
+232 SPKFNRHI

-255 PSNLKFA
+255 PRNIQYA
-262 PSFMQQVAI
+262 PYFMQQVAI
-271 NLSLGYDSNNM
+271 NLSIGYDSNNM

-296 LRDIFAQLLVDQS
+296 LRDVFSELLVKQS
-309 YEITKLNNKKIQ
+309 YEIIQLKNKKIA

-329 ENGSHKASIGILPA
+329 ESGSYKASIGVLPSQ
-343 KIAENGIIVAS
+343 IAENGIIVAS

-370 SEIDNSLIDEIKGID
+370 SEIDESLVKDLKEID
-385 YFKDISNSKLST
+385 YFKDISNSKVST
-397 VWVEEN
+397 KWVKEN
-403 GKHIEKLEA
+403 GKNIEKLES
-412 EKQRDE
+412 EKNSEE
-418 KFWGLFSLEGGRKE
+418 KFWGLFSLEGGRSE
-432 NMQYIITAL
+432 NMYYIITVL
-441 KHVVNDLKNNYIS
+441 KHVIEDLKTNYIS
-454 DDNVYSEFEKK
+454 DDNVYNEFERK
-465 YNEALSYRNKRQ
+465 YKEALSYRDKRQ
-477 EVSDKYFSLEKF
+477 KLSDKIFSVDRFED
-489 KYELLNKKSK
+489 ELLNKKSDFN
-499 LSKNVKLRE
+499 KNVKYRE
-508 SEFSNFKNN
+508 NELSRFVNEIKGKIEELSSNRNQLSQKV
-517 INLKLDELYL
+517 DEL
-527 NKSHLNQKV
+527 NKA
-536 NELKNDSSNISENKK
+536 SSNISEDKK

-560 KLQKPGFFQFSRKKT
+560 KLQKPGFFQFSRKKS
-575 YNEQMRKYL
+575 YDEQMRKYS
-584 DELLQILDK
+584 DELLKILDK
-593 ERTTKSM
+593 ERSTKSM
-600 LDDFVQELKAIE
+600 LDDFVEELKVVE
-612 SQISHENKLIK
+612 YQISYGNKLVE
-623 DKNSEIV
+623 DKKSQIV
-630 QATQKDDYEIKKLE
+630 QATQKEDYEIKKLE
-644 AKIRDLKDVF
+644 AKIRDLKDVS

-714 WDKQQNY
+714 WSKQQNY

-726 IIQEAWNWIN
+726 VIQQAWNWIN
-736 MTVPVI
+736 MVVPVI

-751 MFSNIRANSLGHLFI
+751 MFSNIQANSLGHLFI

-801 LDSYILSLLRQ
+801 LDSYILSLLGRN
-812 KYGVGQAYLSE
+812 YEVGEAYLSE

-828 TLIDSASQYGFY
+828 TLIDSVSQYGFY
-840 KNINNPEDWI
+840 KNLNNPEDWI

-876 MVQGNKSDGKAEWY
+876 MVQGNKSDGKAQWY

-899 YVKEQGELLVEK
+899 YVKEQGDLLVQK
-911 IKKLAETNKDILDK
+911 IRELSEHNKDILDK
-925 TKKDQVY
+925 SKKDQVY
-932 VISPFKNVAYKLSEK
+932 VISPFKNVADNLSRK
-947 LAKDIN
+947 LAADLK
-953 FTRYDSKD
+953 FTRYDSK
-961 SKDSP
+961 SSP

-984 LVLGTDEKSKGA
+984 LVLGADEKSKGA

-1007 IMNVSVTRAKKEFYI
+1007 IMNVSATRAKKEFYI

-1027 LYSSLGSDV
+1027 LYSNLGSDV
-1036 IDKTMNE
+1036 INKTINE

-1049 KPKEC
+1049 KNNQ

>member
-24 LRDSKLFTFQ
+24 LRDTKLLTFQ
-34 YLKDDD
+34 YLKNDD

-47 KIKYLNLKPYH
+47 NIKYLNLKPYQ

-74 INFLRYTFNLPVS
+74 IDFLRDKFNLPVS
-87 NQEISLGNKFSFA
+87 NQEITLGNKFSFA

-105 DLKISADMTFLTE
+105 DLKLSSDMTFLTE

-140 FNKKIQEIFD
+140 FSKKIQEIFD

-199 NDLQKAKS
+199 NDLEKAKS

-213 NDYLMGNS
+213 NDYLTGNN

-232 SSKFNRHI
+232 SPKFNRHV

-255 PSNLKFA
+255 PSNIQFA

-271 NLSLGYDSNNM
+271 NLSIGYDSNNM

-296 LRDIFAQLLVDQS
+296 LKDIFSELLLKQS
-309 YEITKLNNKKIQ
+309 YEIIQLKNKKIA

-329 ENGSHKASIGILPA
+329 ESGSYKASIGVLPSQ
-343 KIAENGIIVAS
+343 IAENGIIVAS

-370 SEIDNSLIDEIKGID
+370 SEIDETLVKDLKEID
-385 YFKDISNSKLST
+385 YFKDISNSKVST
-397 VWVEEN
+397 KWVKEN
-403 GKHIEKLEA
+403 GKNIEKLES
-412 EKQRDE
+412 EKNSEE

-432 NMQYIITAL
+432 NMDYIITAL
-441 KHVVNDLKNNYIS
+441 KHVIEDLKTNYIS
-454 DDNVYSEFEKK
+454 DDNVYNEFEKK
-465 YNEALSYRNKRQ
+465 YKEALSYRDKRQ
-477 EVSDKYFSLEKF
+477 KLSDKIFSVDRFE
-489 KYELLNKKSK
+489 YELISKKSDFNK
-499 LSKNVKLRE
+499 NVEFRKNELSSFVKEINVKLKKL
-508 SEFSNFKNN
+508 SSNKNQ
-517 INLKLDELYL
+517 LGQKVDEL
-527 NKSHLNQKV
+527 NKA
-536 NELKNDSSNISENKK
+536 SSNISEDKK
-551 MIENSIDVL
+551 MIENSINVL
-560 KLQKPGFFQFSRKKT
+560 KLQKLGFFQFSRKKS
-575 YNEQMRKYL
+575 YDEQMRKYS

-600 LDDFVQELKAIE
+600 LDDFTQDLKAIE
-612 SQISHENKLIK
+612 SQISYGNKLVE
-623 DKNSEIV
+623 DKKSQIV
-630 QATQKDDYEIKKLE
+630 QATQSDDYEIKKLE
-644 AKIRDLKDVF
+644 AKIRDLKDVS

-699 FLYENIKNIEAATRI
+699 FLYENIKNIEAATII
-714 WDKQQNY
+714 WSKQQNY

-726 IIQEAWNWIN
+726 VIQQAWNWIN
-736 MTVPVI
+736 MVVPVI

-751 MFSNIRANSLGHLFI
+751 MFSNIQANSLGHLFI

-801 LDSYILSLLRQ
+801 LDSYILSLLGRN
-812 KYGVGQAYLSE
+812 YEVGEAYLSE

-828 TLIDSASQYGFY
+828 TLIDSVSQYGFY
-840 KNINNPEDWI
+840 KDLNNPEDWI

-899 YVKEQGELLVEK
+899 YVKEQGDLLVQK
-911 IKKLAETNKDILDK
+911 IRELSEHNEDILDK
-925 TKKDQVY
+925 SKKDQVY
-932 VISPFKNVAYKLSEK
+932 VISPFKNVAYNLSRK
-947 LAKDIN
+947 LAEDLK
-953 FTRYDSKD
+953 FTRYDSK
-961 SKDSP
+961 SSP

-984 LVLGTDEKSKGA
+984 LVLGADEKSKGA

-1007 IMNVSVTRAKKEFYI
+1007 IMNVSATRAKKEFYI

-1027 LYSSLGSDV
+1027 LYSNLGSDV
-1036 IDKTMNE
+1036 IDKTINE

-1049 KPKEC
+1049 KEIQ

>member
-1 MNQKEKILESWI
+1 

-24 LRDSKLFTFQ
+24 LRDTKLLTFQ
-34 YLKDDD
+34 YLKNDD

-47 KIKYLNLKPYH
+47 NIKYLNLKPYQ

-65 FDVFKFTEV
+65 FDIFKFTEV
-74 INFLRYTFNLPVS
+74 IDFLRDKFNLPVS
-87 NQEISLGNKFSFA
+87 NQEITLGNKFSFT

-105 DLKISADMTFLTE
+105 DLKLSSDMTFLTE

-140 FNKKIQEIFD
+140 FSKKIQELFD
-150 CPEDKPYKEWFNK
+150 CPEDEPYKEWFNK

-221 SNRKDLDSRST
+221 SDRKDLDSRST
-232 SSKFNRHI
+232 SPKFNRHI
-240 FVDILQPKNYPLSRF
+240 FVDILQPQNYPLSRF
-255 PSNLKFA
+255 PSNIQFA

-271 NLSLGYDSNNM
+271 NLSIGYDSNNM

-296 LRDIFAQLLVDQS
+296 LKDIFSELLLKQS
-309 YEITKLNNKKIQ
+309 YEIIQLKNKKIV
-321 GNDETVYW
+321 GNYETVYW
-329 ENGSHKASIGILPA
+329 DNGSCKASIGVLPSQ
-343 KIAENGIIVAS
+343 IAENGIIVAS

-370 SEIDNSLIDEIKGID
+370 SEIDESLAKDLKEID
-385 YFKDISNSKLST
+385 YFKDISNSKVST
-397 VWVEEN
+397 KWVKEN
-403 GKHIEKLEA
+403 GKNIEKLES
-412 EKQRDE
+412 EKNSEE

-432 NMQYIITAL
+432 NMDYIITAL
-441 KHVVNDLKNNYIS
+441 KHVIEDLKTNYIS
-454 DDNVYSEFEKK
+454 DDDVYNEFEKK
-465 YNEALSYRNKRQ
+465 YKEALSYRDKRQ
-477 EVSDKYFSLEKF
+477 KLSDKIFSVDRFE
-489 KYELLNKKSK
+489 YELISKKSDFNK
-499 LSKNVKLRE
+499 NVEFRKNELNSFVKEINVKLKKL
-508 SEFSNFKNN
+508 SSNKNQ
-517 INLKLDELYL
+517 LGQKVDEL
-527 NKSHLNQKV
+527 NKA
-536 NELKNDSSNISENKK
+536 SSNISEDKK

-560 KLQKPGFFQFSRKKT
+560 KLQKPGLFQFSRKKS
-575 YNEQMRKYL
+575 YDEQMRKYS

-600 LDDFVQELKAIE
+600 LDDFTQELKAIE
-612 SQISHENKLIK
+612 SQISYGNKLVE
-623 DKNSEIV
+623 DKKSQIV
-630 QATQKDDYEIKKLE
+630 QATQSDDYEIKKLE
-644 AKIRDLKDVF
+644 AKIRDLKDVS

-699 FLYENIKNIEAATRI
+699 FLYENIKNIEAATII
-714 WDKQQNY
+714 WSKQQKY

-726 IIQEAWNWIN
+726 VIQQAWNWIN
-736 MTVPVI
+736 MVVPVI
-742 SSTFASMGR
+742 SSTFESMGR
-751 MFSNIRANSLGHLFI
+751 MFSNIQANSLGHLFI

-801 LDSYILSLLRQ
+801 LDSYILSLLGRN
-812 KYGVGQAYLSE
+812 YGVGEAYLSE

-828 TLIDSASQYGFY
+828 TLIDSVSQYGFY
-840 KNINNPEDWI
+840 KDLNNPEDWI

-899 YVKEQGELLVEK
+899 YVKEQGDLLVQK
-911 IKKLAETNKDILDK
+911 IRELSEHNEDILDK
-925 TKKDQVY
+925 SKKDQVY
-932 VISPFKNVAYKLSEK
+932 VISPFKNVAYNLSRK
-947 LAKDIN
+947 LAADLK
-953 FTRYDSKD
+953 FTRYDSKF
-961 SKDSP
+961 SP

-984 LVLGTDEKSKGA
+984 LVLGADEKSKGA

-1007 IMNVSVTRAKKEFYI
+1007 IMNVSATRAKKEFYI

-1027 LYSSLGSDV
+1027 LYSNLGSDV
-1036 IDKTMNE
+1036 IDKTINE

-1049 KPKEC
+1049 KNDQ

>member
-1 MNQKEKILESWI
+1 MNQKEKILELWI

-24 LRDSKLFTFQ
+24 LRDTKLLTFQ
-34 YLKDDD
+34 YLKNDD

-47 KIKYLNLKPYH
+47 NIKYLNLNPYQ

-65 FDVFKFTEV
+65 FDIFKFTEV
-74 INFLRYTFNLPVS
+74 INFLRDKFNLPVS
-87 NQEISLGNKFSFA
+87 NQEITLGNKFSFA

-105 DLKISADMTFLTE
+105 DLKLSSDMTFLTE

-140 FNKKIQEIFD
+140 FSKKIQEIFD

-168 LQTNK
+168 LKTNK

-213 NDYLMGNS
+213 NDYLTGNN

-232 SSKFNRHI
+232 SPKFNRHI

-255 PSNLKFA
+255 TSNIQFA

-271 NLSLGYDSNNM
+271 NLSIGYDSNNM

-296 LRDIFAQLLVDQS
+296 LKDIFSELLLKQS
-309 YEITKLNNKKIQ
+309 YEIIQLKNKKIA

-329 ENGSHKASIGILPA
+329 DNGSCKASIGVLPSQ
-343 KIAENGIIVAS
+343 IAENGIIVAS

-370 SEIDNSLIDEIKGID
+370 SEIDESLVEDLKEID
-385 YFKDISNSKLST
+385 YFKDISNSKIST
-397 VWVEEN
+397 KWVKEN
-403 GKHIEKLEA
+403 GKNIEKLES
-412 EKQRDE
+412 EKNSEE

-432 NMQYIITAL
+432 NMDYIITAL
-441 KHVVNDLKNNYIS
+441 KHVIEDLKTNYIS
-454 DDNVYSEFEKK
+454 DDNVYNEFEKK
-465 YNEALSYRNKRQ
+465 YKEALSYRDKRQ
-477 EVSDKYFSLEKF
+477 KLSDKIFSVDRFE
-489 KYELLNKKSK
+489 YELISKKSDFN
-499 LSKNVKLRE
+499 KNVEFRKN
-508 SEFSNFKNN
+508 EFSNFVKEINVKLKKLSSNKNQ
-517 INLKLDELYL
+517 LGQKVDEL
-527 NKSHLNQKV
+527 NKA
-536 NELKNDSSNISENKK
+536 SSNISEDKK

-560 KLQKPGFFQFSRKKT
+560 KLQKPGLFQFSRKKS
-575 YNEQMRKYL
+575 YDEQMRKYS

-600 LDDFVQELKAIE
+600 LDDFTQELKAIE
-612 SQISHENKLIK
+612 SQISYGNKLVE
-623 DKNSEIV
+623 DKKSQIV

-644 AKIRDLKDVF
+644 AKIRDLKDVS

-714 WDKQQNY
+714 WSKQQNY

-726 IIQEAWNWIN
+726 VIQQAWNWIN
-736 MTVPVI
+736 MVVPVI

-751 MFSNIRANSLGHLFI
+751 MFSNIQANSLGHLFI

-801 LDSYILSLLRQ
+801 LDSYILSLLGQ
-812 KYGVGQAYLSE
+812 NYGVGEAYLSE

-828 TLIDSASQYGFY
+828 TLIDSVSQYGFY
-840 KNINNPEDWI
+840 KDLNNPEDWI

-899 YVKEQGELLVEK
+899 YVKEQGDLLVQK
-911 IKKLAETNKDILDK
+911 IRELSEHNEDILDK
-925 TKKDQVY
+925 SKKDQVY
-932 VISPFKNVAYKLSEK
+932 VISPFKNVAYNLSRK
-947 LAKDIN
+947 LAKDLK
-953 FTRYDSKD
+953 FTRYDSKF
-961 SKDSP
+961 SP
-966 TNVGTVHT
+966 TNVGTAHT

-984 LVLGTDEKSKGA
+984 LVLGADEKSKGA

-1007 IMNVSVTRAKKEFYI
+1007 IMNVSATRAKKEFYI

-1027 LYSSLGSDV
+1027 LYSNLGSDV
-1036 IDKTMNE
+1036 IDKTINE

-1049 KPKEC
+1049 KNNQ

>member
-13 MVEHLSEGDIN
+13 MVEHLSEGDI
-24 LRDSKLFTFQ
+24 KLGDTKLLNFQ
-34 YLKDDD
+34 YLKNDD

-47 KIKYLNLKPYH
+47 NIKYLNLEPDQ

-65 FDVFKFTEV
+65 FDIFKFTEV
-74 INFLRYTFNLPVS
+74 INFLRDKFNLPVS
-87 NQEISLGNKFSFA
+87 NQEITLGNKFSFA

-105 DLKISADMTFLTE
+105 DLKLSADMTFLTE

-140 FNKKIQEIFD
+140 FSKKIQEIFD

-213 NDYLMGNS
+213 NDYLTGNN

-232 SSKFNRHI
+232 SPKFNRHI

-255 PSNLKFA
+255 PRNIQYA
-262 PSFMQQVAI
+262 PYFMQQVSI
-271 NLSLGYDSNNM
+271 NLSIGYDSNNM

-296 LRDIFAQLLVDQS
+296 LRDVFSELLVKQS
-309 YEITKLNNKKIQ
+309 YEIIQLKNKKIV
-321 GNDETVYW
+321 GNYETVYW
-329 ENGSHKASIGILPA
+329 ESGSYKASIGVLPSQ
-343 KIAENGIIVAS
+343 IAENGIIVAS
-354 SNNGAVKN
+354 SNNGALKN
-362 IVDELPLI
+362 IVDELPLV
-370 SEIDNSLIDEIKGID
+370 SEIDESLVKDLKKID
-385 YFKDISNSKLST
+385 YFKDISNSKVST
-397 VWVEEN
+397 KWVEEN
-403 GKHIEKLEA
+403 DKKIEKLES
-412 EKQRDE
+412 EKNSE
-418 KFWGLFSLEGGRKE
+418 ENFWGLISLEGGRSE
-432 NMQYIITAL
+432 NMYYIITAL
-441 KHVVNDLKNNYIS
+441 KHVIEDLKTNYIS
-454 DDNVYSEFEKK
+454 NDNVYNEFERK
-465 YNEALSYRNKRQ
+465 YKEALSYRDKRQ
-477 EVSDKYFSLEKF
+477 KLSDKIFSVDRFE
-489 KYELLNKKSK
+489 YELLNKKTDFRK
-499 LSKNVKLRE
+499 NVEFRKNELSSFVKEINVKLKKL
-508 SEFSNFKNN
+508 SSNKNQ
-517 INLKLDELYL
+517 LSQKVDEL
-527 NKSHLNQKV
+527 NKA
-536 NELKNDSSNISENKK
+536 SSNISEDKK

-560 KLQKPGFFQFSRKKT
+560 KLQKPGFFQFSRKKS
-575 YNEQMRKYL
+575 YDEQMRKYS

-593 ERTTKSM
+593 ERSTKSM
-600 LDDFVQELKAIE
+600 LDDFVEELKVVE
-612 SQISHENKLIK
+612 YQISYGNKLVE
-623 DKNSEIV
+623 DKKSQIV
-630 QATQKDDYEIKKLE
+630 QATQKEDYEIKKLE
-644 AKIRDLKDVF
+644 AKIRDLKDVS

-673 SNPWFDEEYRR
+673 SNPWFDDEYRR

-714 WDKQQNY
+714 WSKQQNY

-726 IIQEAWNWIN
+726 VIQQAWNWIN
-736 MTVPVI
+736 MVVPVI

-751 MFSNIRANSLGHLFI
+751 MFSNIQANSLGHLFI

-801 LDSYILSLLRQ
+801 LDSYILSLLGRN
-812 KYGVGQAYLSE
+812 YEVGEAYLSE

-828 TLIDSASQYGFY
+828 TLIDSVSQYGFY
-840 KNINNPEDWI
+840 KDLNNPEDWI

-857 RRCKYPMFNISNEI
+857 RRCNYPMFNISNEI

-899 YVKEQGELLVEK
+899 YVKEQGDLLVQK
-911 IKKLAETNKDILDK
+911 IRELSEHNKDILDK
-925 TKKDQVY
+925 SKKDQVY
-932 VISPFKNVAYKLSEK
+932 VISPFKNVADNLSRK
-947 LAKDIN
+947 LAADLK
-953 FTRYDSKD
+953 FTRYDSK
-961 SKDSP
+961 SSP

-984 LVLGTDEKSKGA
+984 LVLGADEKSKGA

-1007 IMNVSVTRAKKEFYI
+1007 IMNVSATRAKKEFYI

-1027 LYSSLGSDV
+1027 LYSNLGSDV
-1036 IDKTMNE
+1036 IDKTINE

-1049 KPKEC
+1049 KKIQ

>member
-24 LRDSKLFTFQ
+24 LRDTKLLTFQ
-34 YLKDDD
+34 YLKNDD

-47 KIKYLNLKPYH
+47 NIKYLNLKPYQ

-65 FDVFKFTEV
+65 FDIFKFTEV
-74 INFLRYTFNLPVS
+74 IDFLRDKFNLPVS
-87 NQEISLGNKFSFA
+87 NQEITLGNKFSFT

-105 DLKISADMTFLTE
+105 DLKLSSDMTFLTE

-140 FNKKIQEIFD
+140 FSKKIQELFD
-150 CPEDKPYKEWFNK
+150 CPEDEPYKEWFNK

-221 SNRKDLDSRST
+221 SDRKDLDSRST
-232 SSKFNRHI
+232 SPKFNRHI
-240 FVDILQPKNYPLSRF
+240 FVDILQPQNYPLSRF
-255 PSNLKFA
+255 PSNIQFA

-271 NLSLGYDSNNM
+271 NLSIGYDSNNM

-296 LRDIFAQLLVDQS
+296 LKDIFSELLLKQS
-309 YEITKLNNKKIQ
+309 YEIIQLKNKKIV
-321 GNDETVYW
+321 GNYETVYW
-329 ENGSHKASIGILPA
+329 DNGSCKASIGVLPSQ
-343 KIAENGIIVAS
+343 IAENGIIVAS

-370 SEIDNSLIDEIKGID
+370 SEIDESLAKDLKEID
-385 YFKDISNSKLST
+385 YFKDISNSKVST
-397 VWVEEN
+397 KWVKEN
-403 GKHIEKLEA
+403 GKNIEKLES
-412 EKQRDE
+412 EKNSEE

-432 NMQYIITAL
+432 NMDYIITAL
-441 KHVVNDLKNNYIS
+441 KHVIEDLKTNYIS
-454 DDNVYSEFEKK
+454 DDDVYNEFEKK
-465 YNEALSYRNKRQ
+465 YKEALSYRDKRQ
-477 EVSDKYFSLEKF
+477 KLSDKIFSVDRFE
-489 KYELLNKKSK
+489 YELISKKSDFNK
-499 LSKNVKLRE
+499 NVEFRKNELNSFVKEINVKLKKL
-508 SEFSNFKNN
+508 SSNKNQ
-517 INLKLDELYL
+517 LGQKVDEL
-527 NKSHLNQKV
+527 NKA
-536 NELKNDSSNISENKK
+536 SSNISEDKK

-560 KLQKPGFFQFSRKKT
+560 KLQKPGLFQFSRKKS
-575 YNEQMRKYL
+575 YDEQMRKYS

-600 LDDFVQELKAIE
+600 LDDFTQELKAIE
-612 SQISHENKLIK
+612 SQISYGNKLVE
-623 DKNSEIV
+623 DKKSQIV
-630 QATQKDDYEIKKLE
+630 QATQSDDYEIKKLE
-644 AKIRDLKDVF
+644 AKIRDLKDVS

-699 FLYENIKNIEAATRI
+699 FLYENIKNIEAATII
-714 WDKQQNY
+714 WSKQQKY

-726 IIQEAWNWIN
+726 VIQQAWNWIN
-736 MTVPVI
+736 MVVPVI
-742 SSTFASMGR
+742 SSTFESMGR
-751 MFSNIRANSLGHLFI
+751 MFSNIQANSLGHLFI

-801 LDSYILSLLRQ
+801 LDSYILSLLGRN
-812 KYGVGQAYLSE
+812 YGVGEAYLSE

-828 TLIDSASQYGFY
+828 TLIDSVSQYGFY
-840 KNINNPEDWI
+840 KDLNNPEDWI

-899 YVKEQGELLVEK
+899 YVKEQGDLLVQK
-911 IKKLAETNKDILDK
+911 IRELSEHNEDILDK
-925 TKKDQVY
+925 SKKDQVY
-932 VISPFKNVAYKLSEK
+932 VISPFKNVAYNLSRK
-947 LAKDIN
+947 LAADLK
-953 FTRYDSKD
+953 FTRYDSKF
-961 SKDSP
+961 SP

-984 LVLGTDEKSKGA
+984 LVLGADEKSKGA

-1007 IMNVSVTRAKKEFYI
+1007 IMNVSATRAKKEFYI

-1027 LYSSLGSDV
+1027 LYSNLGSDV
-1036 IDKTMNE
+1036 IDKTINE

-1049 KPKEC
+1049 KNDQ

>member
-24 LRDSKLFTFQ
+24 LGDTKLLTFQ
-34 YLKDDD
+34 YLKNDD
-40 FYDLFKK
+40 FYDLFNKR
-47 KIKYLNLKPYH
+47 IKYLNLEPDR

-65 FDVFKFTEV
+65 FDIFKFTEV
-74 INFLRYTFNLPVS
+74 IDFLRDKFNLPVS
-87 NQEISLGNKFSFA
+87 NQEITLGNKFSFA

-105 DLKISADMTFLTE
+105 DLKLSSDMTFLTE

-140 FNKKIQEIFD
+140 FSKKIQEIFD
-150 CPEDKPYKEWFNK
+150 CPEDEPYKEWFNK

-221 SNRKDLDSRST
+221 SVRKNLDSRST
-232 SSKFNRHI
+232 SPKFNRHI

-255 PSNLKFA
+255 PRNIQYA
-262 PSFMQQVAI
+262 PYFMQQVAI
-271 NLSLGYDSNNM
+271 NLSIGYDSNNM

-296 LRDIFAQLLVDQS
+296 LRDVFSELLVKQS
-309 YEITKLNNKKIQ
+309 YEIIQLKNKKIA

-329 ENGSHKASIGILPA
+329 ESGSYKASIGVLPSQ
-343 KIAENGIIVAS
+343 IAENGIIVAS

-370 SEIDNSLIDEIKGID
+370 SEIDESLVKDLKEID
-385 YFKDISNSKLST
+385 YFKDISNSKVST
-397 VWVEEN
+397 KWVKEN
-403 GKHIEKLEA
+403 GKNIEKLES
-412 EKQRDE
+412 EKNSEE
-418 KFWGLFSLEGGRKE
+418 KFWGLFSLEGGRSE
-432 NMQYIITAL
+432 NMYYIITAL
-441 KHVVNDLKNNYIS
+441 KHVIEDLKTNYIS
-454 DDNVYSEFEKK
+454 DDNVYNEFERK
-465 YNEALSYRNKRQ
+465 YKEALSYRDKRQ
-477 EVSDKYFSLEKF
+477 KLSDKIFSVDRFED
-489 KYELLNKKSK
+489 ELLNKKSDFN
-499 LSKNVKLRE
+499 KNVKYRE
-508 SEFSNFKNN
+508 NELSRFVNEIKGKIEELSSNRNQLSQKV
-517 INLKLDELYL
+517 DEL
-527 NKSHLNQKV
+527 NKA
-536 NELKNDSSNISENKK
+536 SSNISEDKK

-560 KLQKPGFFQFSRKKT
+560 KLQKPGFFQFSRKKS
-575 YNEQMRKYL
+575 YDEQMRKYS
-584 DELLQILDK
+584 DELLKILDK
-593 ERTTKSM
+593 ERSTKSM
-600 LDDFVQELKAIE
+600 LDDFVEELKVVE
-612 SQISHENKLIK
+612 YQISYGNKLVE
-623 DKNSEIV
+623 DKKSQIV
-630 QATQKDDYEIKKLE
+630 QATQKEDYEIKKLE
-644 AKIRDLKDVF
+644 AKIRDLKDVS

-714 WDKQQNY
+714 WSKQQNY

-726 IIQEAWNWIN
+726 VIQQAWNWIN
-736 MTVPVI
+736 MVVPVI

-751 MFSNIRANSLGHLFI
+751 MFSNIQANSLGHLFI

-777 VGAIFRCKHVMA
+777 VGAIFRCKYVMA

-801 LDSYILSLLRQ
+801 LDSYILSLLGRN
-812 KYGVGQAYLSE
+812 YEVGEAYLSE

-828 TLIDSASQYGFY
+828 TLIDNVSQYGFY
-840 KNINNPEDWI
+840 KDLNNPEDWI

-899 YVKEQGELLVEK
+899 YVKEQGDLLVQK
-911 IKKLAETNKDILDK
+911 IRELSQHNKDILDK
-925 TKKDQVY
+925 SKKDQVY
-932 VISPFKNVAYKLSEK
+932 VISPFKNVADNLSRK
-947 LAKDIN
+947 LAADLK
-953 FTRYDSKD
+953 FTRYDSK
-961 SKDSP
+961 SSP

-984 LVLGTDEKSKGA
+984 LVLGADEKSKGA

-1007 IMNVSVTRAKKEFYI
+1007 IMNVSATRAKKEFYI

-1027 LYSSLGSDV
+1027 LYSNLGSDV
-1036 IDKTMNE
+1036 IDKTINE

-1049 KPKEC
+1049 KNNQ

>member
-24 LRDSKLFTFQ
+24 LGDTKLLTFQ
-34 YLKDDD
+34 YLKNDD
-40 FYDLFKK
+40 FYDLFNKR
-47 KIKYLNLKPYH
+47 IKYLNLEPDR

-65 FDVFKFTEV
+65 FDIFKFTEV
-74 INFLRYTFNLPVS
+74 IDFLRDKFNLPVS
-87 NQEISLGNKFSFA
+87 NQEITLGNKFSFA

-105 DLKISADMTFLTE
+105 DLKLSSDMTFLTE

-140 FNKKIQEIFD
+140 FSKKIQEIFD
-150 CPEDKPYKEWFNK
+150 CPEDEPYKEWFNK

-221 SNRKDLDSRST
+221 SVRKNLDSRST
-232 SSKFNRHI
+232 SPKFNRHI

-255 PSNLKFA
+255 PRNIQYA
-262 PSFMQQVAI
+262 PYFMQQVAI
-271 NLSLGYDSNNM
+271 NLSIGYDSNNM

-296 LRDIFAQLLVDQS
+296 LRDVFSELLVKQS
-309 YEITKLNNKKIQ
+309 YEIIQLKNKKIA

-329 ENGSHKASIGILPA
+329 ESGSYKASIGVLPSQ
-343 KIAENGIIVAS
+343 IAENGIIVAS

-370 SEIDNSLIDEIKGID
+370 SEIDESLVKDLKEID
-385 YFKDISNSKLST
+385 YFKDISNSKVST
-397 VWVEEN
+397 KWVKEN
-403 GKHIEKLEA
+403 GKNIEKLES
-412 EKQRDE
+412 EKNSEE
-418 KFWGLFSLEGGRKE
+418 KFWGLFSLEGGRSE
-432 NMQYIITAL
+432 NMYYIITAL
-441 KHVVNDLKNNYIS
+441 KHVIEDLKTNYIS
-454 DDNVYSEFEKK
+454 DDNVYNEFERK
-465 YNEALSYRNKRQ
+465 YKEALSYRDKRQ
-477 EVSDKYFSLEKF
+477 KLSDKIFSVDRFED
-489 KYELLNKKSK
+489 ELLNKKSDFN
-499 LSKNVKLRE
+499 KNVKYRE
-508 SEFSNFKNN
+508 NELSRFVNEIKGKIEELSSNRNQLSQKV
-517 INLKLDELYL
+517 DEL
-527 NKSHLNQKV
+527 NKA
-536 NELKNDSSNISENKK
+536 SSNISEDKK

-560 KLQKPGFFQFSRKKT
+560 KLQKPGFFQFSRKKS
-575 YNEQMRKYL
+575 YDEQMRKYS
-584 DELLQILDK
+584 DELLKILDK
-593 ERTTKSM
+593 ERSTKSM
-600 LDDFVQELKAIE
+600 LDDFVEELKVVE
-612 SQISHENKLIK
+612 YQISYGNKLVE
-623 DKNSEIV
+623 DKKSQIV
-630 QATQKDDYEIKKLE
+630 QATQKEDYEIKKLE
-644 AKIRDLKDVF
+644 AKIRDLKDVS

-673 SNPWFDEEYRR
+673 SNPWFDEDYRR

-714 WDKQQNY
+714 WDKQQTY

-726 IIQEAWNWIN
+726 VIQQAWNWIN
-736 MTVPVI
+736 MVVPVI

-751 MFSNIRANSLGHLFI
+751 MFSNIQANSLGHLFI

-801 LDSYILSLLRQ
+801 LDSYILSLLGQ
-812 KYGVGQAYLSE
+812 NYGVGEAYLSE

-828 TLIDSASQYGFY
+828 TLIDNVSQYGFY
-840 KNINNPEDWI
+840 KDLNNPEDWI

-876 MVQGNKSDGKAEWY
+876 MVQGNKSDGKAQWY

-899 YVKEQGELLVEK
+899 YVKEQGDLLVQK
-911 IKKLAETNKDILDK
+911 IRELSEHNEDILDK
-925 TKKDQVY
+925 SKKDQVY
-932 VISPFKNVAYKLSEK
+932 VISPFKNVAYNLSRKLK
-947 LAKDIN
+947 ADLD
-953 FTRYDSKD
+953 FTRYDSKF
-961 SKDSP
+961 SP

-984 LVLGTDEKSKGA
+984 LVLGADEKSKGA

-1007 IMNVSVTRAKKEFYI
+1007 IMNVSATRAKKEFYI

-1027 LYSSLGSDV
+1027 LYSNLGSDV
-1036 IDKTMNE
+1036 IDKTINE

-1049 KPKEC
+1049 KNNQ